1 MILSYGLLTKDIE
14 YSDSI
19 LEKLFQCTL
28 CGQCE
33 LNCPAKVKILDVV
46 KATRKDL
53 LENGHYFPPHKLM
66 KEAVKKSGNVY
77 GEEKKEK
84 GIIQKDAEYA
94 LFVGCVGTYREEESV
109 KKTIK
114 LLKKL

>member
-1 MILSYGLLTKDIE
+1 
-14 YSDSI
+14 
-19 LEKLFQCTL
+19 
-28 CGQCE
+28 
-33 LNCPAKVKILDVV
+33 
-46 KATRKDL
+46 
-53 LENGHYFPPHKLM
+53 M

-109 KKTIK
+109 KKTTK